1 MKKGRLYLH
10 ETLRAEPM
18 EHQEAVLLVG
28 PELKADIEAVRT
40 LDVAGQPN
48 EGPLVLEGHWHREV
62 VDGTALDHAISNIV
76 VLVKP

>member
-1 MKKGRLYLH
+1 
-10 ETLRAEPM
+10 M
-18 EHQEAVLLVG
+18 EHQEPVLLVG

-62 VDGTALDHAISNIV
+62 VDGTALHHPISNIV
-76 VLVKP
+76 VLVEP

>member
-1 MKKGRLYLH
+1 MEKLRLYLH

-18 EHQEAVLLVG
+18 EHQEPVLLVG

-62 VDGTALDHAISNIV
+62 VDGTALDYAIPNIV
-76 VLVKP
+76 VLVEP